1 MKEKVALFIAC
12 ILIGFVFGLILYFMD
27 LTNSYKEL
35 IMQALVF
42 GIGMFLFEIFIRP
55 LINQY
60 FKKEE
65 KISWQLL

>member
-12 ILIGFVFGLILYFMD
+12 ILIGFGFGLILYFMD

-60 FKKEE
+60 FKKE
-65 KISWQLL
+65 K

>member
-1 MKEKVALFIAC
+1 MKEKIALFIAC
-12 ILIGFVFGLILYFMD
+12 ILIGGFGFGLILYFMD

-60 FKKEE
+60 FKKE
-65 KISWQLL
+65 K